1 MLKASFFP
9 ESFIA
14 RIKDSVNLVTIVSE
28 VVALKKTGRNLQGLC
43 PFHPEKT
50 PSFMVNE
57 DKQIF
62 HCFGCGLGGNV
73 FTFFMQYYRLSF
85 PEAVSEL
92 AERLGIPLPVDTSV
106 HRPKTHPGLKEEL
119 CSIQTQAAEFFHHLL
134 MKEKIGQKG
143 RDYLGRRKMT
153 RKVAEEFYL
162 GYAPEGWDRLLSF
175 FKNKNVPLLLLEQSG
190 LIIKKDKGGH
200 YDRFRNRLI
209 FPIFDERKRVV
220 GFGGRALGEETPKY
234 LNSPESP
241 IFNKGRVLYGLPH
254 AVSAIR
260 RLNQVMVVEGYF
272 DLLTMH
278 LHGFSQTVAT
288 LGTALGSAQIRKLKG
303 LADDLVLLFDGDPP
317 GVQAALRSVPLFQQ
331 EGVSARIKV
340 LPADTDPDSYL
351 FEAGAEK
358 FSAEVQ
364 QAEPMMTFFFDQQI
378 RSVGPQIQDQVR
390 VVDRLIPYLKALTSE
405 VERAYYVGLVSDRL
419 KIAESVLWRSLKG
432 SRMVEKNSG
441 STQNALTEGR
451 VPGFEWH
458 VIEALLRFPQAAPL
472 FLNKDRT
479 DLFESS
485 EARSLYKTIRE
496 IYQQEGRVDPG
507 LLLDRLEDQSLK
519 NQVSVLTVRESLD
532 PEDDKIF
539 LSDLNRRIHMKELQ
553 QQEKELYREIRTTEK
568 SGITEELKTLLTM
581 KKDLLQRRK
590 EILISSK
597 G

>member
-14 RIKDSVNLVTIVSE
+14 RIKDSANLVTIVSE
-28 VVALKKTGRNLQGLC
+28 VVALKKTGRNFQGLC

-85 PEAVSEL
+85 PEAVSDL
-92 AERLGIPLPVDTSV
+92 AERLGIPLPVETPV
-106 HRPKTHPGLKEEL
+106 HRPETPPGLKEEL

-241 IFNKGRVLYGLPH
+241 IFNKGRVLYGLPQ

-278 LHGFSQTVAT
+278 LHGFKQTVAT
-288 LGTALGSAQIRKLKG
+288 LGTALGSVQIRKLKG
-303 LADDLVLLFDGDPP
+303 LAEDLVLLFDGDPP

-358 FSAEVQ
+358 FSAEVR

-378 RSVGPQIQDQVR
+378 RSVGPQVQDQAR
-390 VVDRLIPYLKALTSE
+390 AVDRLIPYLKSLTSE

-419 KIAESVLWRSLKG
+419 KIAESVLWRSLG
-432 SRMVEKNSG
+432 GPGRAGKNPG
-441 STQNALTEGR
+441 PTQKALTEGQ
-451 VPGFEWH
+451 VPGLEWH

-479 DLFESS
+479 DLFESPD
-485 EARSLYKTIRE
+485 AKALYKTIRE
-496 IYQQEGRVDPG
+496 TYQQEGRVDAG

-519 NQVSVLTVRESLD
+519 NQVSGLTIRESMD

-539 LSDLNRRIHMKELQ
+539 LSDLNRRIHLKELQ
-553 QQEKELYREIRTTEK
+553 RQEKELYREIRTKEK
-568 SGITEELKTLLTM
+568 SGITEELKALLTM